1 MCYNISR
8 EVIKLIETKKTTWG
22 GRREGAGRP
31 VGTKKA
37 ITRKTRSIAAFDDE
51 WEMIRQFSRIV
62 KKDKD
67 TAKKILDGYYNEEK

>member
-1 MCYNISR
+1 MT
-8 EVIKLIETKKTTWG
+8 ETKKTTWG

-51 WEMIRQFSRIV
+51 WEMIRQFSKIV

-67 TAKKILDGYYNEEK
+67 TAKKILNYYYNEEK

>member
-1 MCYNISR
+1 M
-8 EVIKLIETKKTTWG
+8 IKLIESKNTTWG

-51 WEMIRQFSRIV
+51 WEMIRQFSKIV

-67 TAKKILDGYYNEEK
+67 TAKKNLRWLL

>member
-1 MCYNISR
+1 M
-8 EVIKLIETKKTTWG
+8 IKLIETKKTTWG
-22 GRREGAGRP
+22 GKRTGAGRP

-51 WEMIRQFSRIV
+51 WEMIRQFSKIV

>member
-1 MCYNISR
+1 M
-8 EVIKLIETKKTTWG
+8 IETKKTTWG
-22 GRREGAGRP
+22 GRRTGTGRP
-31 VGTKKA
+31 VGTKKD

-51 WEMIRQFSRIV
+51 WEMIRQFSKIV

>member
-1 MCYNISR
+1 M
-8 EVIKLIETKKTTWG
+8 IKLIETKKTTWG

-51 WEMIRQFSRIV
+51 WEMIRQFSKIV

>member
-1 MCYNISR
+1 
-8 EVIKLIETKKTTWG
+8 VIKLIETKKTTWG
-22 GRREGAGRP
+22 GRRTGAGRP
-31 VGTKKA
+31 VGTKKD

-51 WEMIRQFSRIV
+51 WEMIRQFSKIV

>member
-1 MCYNISR
+1 M
-8 EVIKLIETKKTTWG
+8 IKLIETKKTTWG
-22 GRREGAGRP
+22 GRRAGAGRP

-51 WEMIRQFSRIV
+51 WEMIRQFSKIV